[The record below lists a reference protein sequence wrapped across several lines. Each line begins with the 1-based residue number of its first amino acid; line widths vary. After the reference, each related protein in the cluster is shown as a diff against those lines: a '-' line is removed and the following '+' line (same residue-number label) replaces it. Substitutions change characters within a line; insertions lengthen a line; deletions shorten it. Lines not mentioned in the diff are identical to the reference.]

1 MTRRHYRGAMGVVM
15 ALLLA
20 TGAAS
25 CSKDE
30 TLTSPTSSA
39 QIDGTWRLIQMTSS
53 AGVPNEELTAG
64 RFNVTFANAG
74 VQAKADCN
82 TCAGAAT
89 LSGAPLTVGA
99 LACTRAACAS
109 APLDTRF
116 TGLLDG
122 PLTVRV
128 NARLLQL
135 NNSTG
140 GELRFEK

>member
-1 MTRRHYRGAMGVVM
+1 MTRPRHRGGRGVAVVV
-15 ALLLA
+15 LLA
-20 TGAAS
+20 VGAAA
-25 CSKDE
+25 CSKDD

-53 AGVPNEELTAG
+53 AGVHNEELTAG
-64 RFNVTFANAG
+64 RFSVSFANAAM
-74 VQAKADCN
+74 QAKADCN

-89 LSGAPLTVGA
+89 LSGATLTVGA
-99 LACTRAACAS
+99 LACTRVACAS

-116 TGLLDG
+116 TSLLDG
-122 PLTVRV
+122 PLMVRV

>member
-1 MTRRHYRGAMGVVM
+1 MTRRPDRGARGVAM
-15 ALLLA
+15 AMLVA
-20 TGAAS
+20 VGAAS
-25 CSKDE
+25 CSKDD
-30 TLTSPTSSA
+30 TLTSPTSPA

-53 AGVPNEELTAG
+53 AGVHDEELTAG
-64 RFNVTFANAG
+64 RFNVAFANAAL
-74 VQAKADCN
+74 QAKADCN

-89 LSGAPLTVGA
+89 LAGATLTVGP

-116 TGLLDG
+116 ASLLDG

-135 NNSTG
+135 NNATG